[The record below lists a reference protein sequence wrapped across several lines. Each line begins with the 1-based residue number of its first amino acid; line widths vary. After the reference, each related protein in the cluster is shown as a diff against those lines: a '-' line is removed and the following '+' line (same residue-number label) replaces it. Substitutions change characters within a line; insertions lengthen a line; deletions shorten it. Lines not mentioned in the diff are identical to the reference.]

1 VHDIADLERRGVVGV
16 FLASEAFAEAARAQG
31 AALGFPA
38 PHVLVPHPVQ
48 DRTDAELREVAERVH
63 PAVVAAVTAAPPGAA
78 GDDTSGRTGG

>member
-16 FLASEAFAEAARAQG
+16 FLASEAFADAARLQG

-48 DRTDAELREVAERVH
+48 DRTDAELRTVAEEAYPH
-63 PAVVAAVTAAPPGAA
+63 VVAAVTAGVASPP
-78 GDDTSGRTGG
+78 